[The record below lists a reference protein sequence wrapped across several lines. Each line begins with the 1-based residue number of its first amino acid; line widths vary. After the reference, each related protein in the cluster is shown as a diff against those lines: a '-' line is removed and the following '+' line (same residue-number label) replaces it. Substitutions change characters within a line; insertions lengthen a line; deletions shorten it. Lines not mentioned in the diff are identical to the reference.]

1 MGKREQ
7 KQLLNFEQAADTI
20 FGNSK
25 GSIRWQAAEIEVADA
40 LLAHAVQILTHA
52 SININAGS
60 ISLENLM

>member
-25 GSIRWQAAEIEVADA
+25 RSIRWQAAEIEVADA
-40 LLAHAVQILTHA
+40 LLADAVQILTHA
-52 SININAGS
+52 SVNINARS
-60 ISLENLM
+60 ISLENVM